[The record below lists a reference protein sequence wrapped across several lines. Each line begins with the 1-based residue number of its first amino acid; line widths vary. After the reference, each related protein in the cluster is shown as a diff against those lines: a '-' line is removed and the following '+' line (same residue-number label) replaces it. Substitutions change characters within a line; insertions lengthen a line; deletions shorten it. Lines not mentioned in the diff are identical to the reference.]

1 MGWGVLESSRAACP
15 RGTSRVGI
23 QDTSEDKV
31 QELDN
36 SKRAGGVVLAPQPSD
51 DPNDPLNWTLK
62 WKALHLFVLCFGSAV
77 TNAQTT
83 MLTPG
88 LEPLTEKYNS
98 NGADISTWIVTAPT
112 FWTSF
117 AAFIVVAGSD
127 VWGRRPFY
135 VYSVALLAIANFAA
149 QISTTFPML
158 AIARTA
164 GGFLSA
170 PLFTLLTATIAD
182 LFFQHQRGRS
192 IAVWNVLLNS
202 GAQVGSV
209 FAGFVTD
216 ALGVSANFLITG
228 ILYTAL
234 IPVFYFTIFESAYF
248 NRKTDDVT
256 TINVRADKLSAEWDQ
271 EDLKASVRPERFT
284 FKQKLAMSRGRLS
297 DKSFFKGMIKP
308 LGLISSPIVIYSC
321 FLNAVVFLFLV
332 GVSTFMSILL
342 SAPPYDLT
350 PSQIGLTNLP
360 VFVVGLITGPLFG
373 WMSDA
378 SVAFMGRHNGTS
390 KGMAEPEFRLVLL
403 LISTP
408 LAMLG
413 LLGLG
418 MAFQNNLKFV
428 WIVVWMVVT
437 NVGSLS
443 GIQIAIAYVIDC
455 HPEHSAQA
463 FATIN
468 MVSAAIVTVGINP
481 IIGMLDTVGPFFVFA
496 SMAGVAAVVTVMA
509 LPMYVFGKK
518 IRAWYEQAP
527 WAQRLL
533 D

>member
-1 MGWGVLESSRAACP
+1 MGIKEAGDD
-15 RGTSRVGI
+15 
-23 QDTSEDKV
+23 QV
-31 QELDN
+31 QELDT

-62 WKALHLFVLCFGSAV
+62 WKCVHLLVLCFGSAV
-77 TNAQTT
+77 TNAASS

-88 LEPLTEKYNS
+88 LEPLTKQFKSTES
-98 NGADISTWIVTAPT
+98 EISTWILAGPT

-117 AAFIVVAGSD
+117 AAFIVVSGAD

-135 VYSVALLAIANFAA
+135 VYSVVFLALANYAA
-149 QISTTFPML
+149 ELSTTFPML
-158 AIARTA
+158 AIARTV
-164 GGFLSA
+164 GGLFSA

-209 FAGFVTD
+209 IAGFVTD
-216 ALGVSANFLITG
+216 AFGVSANFLITG

-248 NRKTDDVT
+248 TRKTEKEEENVT
-256 TINVRADKLSAEWDQ
+256 TISVQPDKLSAEWD
-271 EDLKASVRPERFT
+271 EENIKGPVRPEKFS
-284 FKQKLAMSRGRLS
+284 FKQNLAMSRGRIS
-297 DKSFFKGMIKP
+297 DNSFFKGMIKP
-308 LGLISSPIVIYSC
+308 LGLITSPIVMYSC
-321 FLNAVVFLFLV
+321 FLNGVVFFFLV
-332 GVSTFMSILL
+332 GVTTFMSILL
-342 SAPPYDLT
+342 SAPPYNLS

-360 VFVVGLITGPLFG
+360 TFVVGLIMGPLFG
-373 WMSDA
+373 WLSDS
-378 SVAFMGRHNGTS
+378 SVAWMGRHNGTS

-403 LISTP
+403 LVSTP
-408 LAMLG
+408 IAILG

-418 MAFQNNLKFV
+418 LAFQNNLHFV
-428 WIVVWMVVT
+428 WIIVWMVVT
-437 NVGSLS
+437 NVGSLA
-443 GIQIAIAYVIDC
+443 GIQIAVAYVIDC
-455 HPEHSAQA
+455 YPEHSAQA

-468 MVSAAIVTVGINP
+468 LVSAAVVTIGVNP
-481 IIGMLDTVGPFFVFA
+481 IIGLLTTAGPFFVFA
-496 SMAGVAAVVTVMA
+496 LMAGIAAVVTLLA

-533 D
+533 A